1 MVRRIRSWRIQIPK
15 SAPRGTKIKESFGSR
30 LFDIVDILI
39 VCLLLACVLIPLIHI
54 VAASFSNPSLFVGH
68 KGILLWPEG
77 FSLASYQAVFKNTFL
92 WTGYAN
98 TLFIVIVGTVLN
110 VLLSMVAAY
119 CLSRKHVA
127 AGPTI
132 MKLLVFTMYFSG
144 GMIPLYLVVKGV
156 GLYGSRWALILPTLV
171 DTYNLI
177 IMRTAFAGVP
187 DSLEESAKLDGAN
200 AWTILW
206 RIMAPL
212 VKPTVAVITLYYA
225 VSHWNSWFNAM
236 LFLRDKTQYPLQLI
250 LRQILIQNRHGRHDS
265 RCGLPRERDN
275 PVRDCCGCH
284 TAYPLYLSVRSEVLC
299 QGCYDRRHQ
308 GLICTVKKEKLPC
321 AYLMSKMYNGI
332 CAGSAEVRPLTR
344 RKRKS
349 PPSSTPMQAVTVY
362 TPMV

>member
-1 MVRRIRSWRIQIPK
+1 MAAVCGKEDTIMANTNTK
-15 SAPRGTKIKESFGSR
+15 NAPRGTKIKESFGSR

-119 CLSRKHVA
+119 CLSCKHVA

-187 DSLEESAKLDGAN
+187 DSPGRIRQAGRRQRVDDPVAYHGPVGKAYGCCHHTVLRGQPLEL
-200 AWTILW
+200 
-206 RIMAPL
+206 L
-212 VKPTVAVITLYYA
+212 VQCHAVPA
-225 VSHWNSWFNAM
+225 
-236 LFLRDKTQYPLQLI
+236 R
-250 LRQILIQNRHGRHDS
+250 
-265 RCGLPRERDN
+265 
-275 PVRDCCGCH
+275 
-284 TAYPLYLSVRSEVLC
+284 
-299 QGCYDRRHQ
+299 
-308 GLICTVKKEKLPC
+308 
-321 AYLMSKMYNGI
+321 
-332 CAGSAEVRPLTR
+332 
-344 RKRKS
+344 
-349 PPSSTPMQAVTVY
+349 
-362 TPMV
+362 